1 MQVGQRIALNAAL
14 MIAKQVVMAVLGVA
28 FVGYMARE
36 VGVSAWGEFQASLAL
51 TAMVTVVAGI
61 GVRGYLAREVAVQ
74 PELGARHLGAALM
87 IRGVSGAVLLGLTV
101 VVALTTKPGLG
112 ATLVAIAA
120 ASQLATLLYSTM
132 WLTFEAHER
141 MQYIAYAELG
151 ARLFVIGVASAM
163 LALGYGI
170 VAAAAV
176 FMVGNV
182 VELGITYYFV
192 RARFYRPHFGATFAE
207 LVQVTKR
214 SVPIG
219 ILAALL
225 TALSQADRVV
235 LRVLCDENAVGVY
248 SAAWVLSENFRMIPD
263 IFLGASFAAGMRLY
277 SDREAFGGLYRGCMT
292 AAAVLGLPIAA
303 GVAVVAPGIVNL
315 IYGHDSGYAPA
326 ALVLQILVC
335 QVPLSFAFQVAA
347 LPLLA
352 SRREVDL
359 VKLLLAGLAVNVV
372 LDLVLVPRYRA
383 VGAATATLV
392 TTAFTLAVSLAITRQ
407 WVRLVHPGRLAANV
421 AATALMT
428 LGAYGAQKVAGM
440 WVAMAVGAPLY
451 VALLLGLRA
460 VTPEELRAL
469 LRRRAPNVAT
479 APAASPAPAP
489 AAAPAPVVVV
499 EPSPPSV
506 GKRSTATAM

>member
-28 FVGYMARE
+28 FVGYLARE
-36 VGVSAWGEFQASLAL
+36 VGVGAWGEFQASLAL

-74 PELGARHLGAALM
+74 PELGPGHLGSALM

-101 VVALTTKPGLG
+101 VVALVAKPGLG
-112 ATLVAIAA
+112 ATLVALAA

-141 MQYIAYAELG
+141 MQYIAYAEIG
-151 ARLFVIGVASAM
+151 ARLFVIGIASALLM
-163 LALGYGI
+163 FGYGI
-170 VAAAAV
+170 IAAAAV

-182 VELGITYYFV
+182 VELGITYYFI
-192 RARFYRPHFGATFAE
+192 RARFYRPEFGVSAADLLQITR
-207 LVQVTKR
+207 K

-235 LRVLCDENAVGVY
+235 LRVLCDEEAVGVY

-303 GVAVVAPGIVNL
+303 GVAVIAPDIIAL
-315 IYGHDSGYAPA
+315 IYGQGSGYGPA
-326 ALVLQILVC
+326 SPVLQILVA
-335 QVPLSFAFQVAA
+335 QVPISFAFQVAA

-359 VKLLLAGLAVNVV
+359 VKVLLTALVVNLV
-372 LDLVLVPRYRA
+372 LDLLLVPRFRA
-383 VGAATATLV
+383 VGAATATLL
-392 TTAFTLAVSLAITRQ
+392 TTVLTLVLSLLMTTQ
-407 WVRLVHPGRLAANV
+407 WVRLVNPARLVANILATGLMAV
-421 AATALMT
+421 A
-428 LGAYGAQKVAGM
+428 AYGARELAGM
-440 WVAMAVGAPLY
+440 WVAMGVGAVSY
-451 VALLLGLRA
+451 VALLIGLRA
-460 VTPEELRAL
+460 VSWEELRAL
-469 LRRRAPNVAT
+469 LRRRP
-479 APAASPAPAP
+479 PAEASE
-489 AAAPAPVVVV
+489 PVVVQSAAV
-499 EPSPPSV
+499 EPIAVEPPASHMPASARV
-506 GKRSTATAM
+506 AKRPAAV